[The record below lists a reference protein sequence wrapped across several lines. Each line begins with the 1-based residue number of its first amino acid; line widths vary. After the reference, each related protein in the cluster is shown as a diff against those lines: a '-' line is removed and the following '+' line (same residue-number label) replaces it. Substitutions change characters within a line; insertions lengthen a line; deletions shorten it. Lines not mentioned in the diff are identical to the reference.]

1 MVNNA
6 AASFR
11 VKINNMLLMAHDITL
26 GKDFRLF
33 FKVSFCLLDTTNSRN
48 LLVIYYGI
56 NSKVPEFIC
65 MFCCDGVF
73 VALVCHRRLLLLLHN
88 CIYWLLCFN
97 GDPGT
102 ILLITVPALYSK
114 NDERVDRYC
123 GIIQRQLSKHYK
135 IVDENV
141 FSRLPRNSSK
151 DKALEDGAL
160 EVVKN
165 NGNKS
170 TDQNHDQLP
179 SSCLDRYTSSSRNSR
194 PVNRKLNYG
203 DNDHES
209 LTRKLSHE
217 FYPTNNQHIVEE
229 NLYLDSTCIYGGN
242 FEEHNSSD
250 HSAHSSNASSGS
262 FAFPALGWES
272 TGSPERMPN
281 TEGLRLRKHRA
292 RFVVFQ
298 CCRF

>member
-1 MVNNA
+1 MDNDKVTSPIMEGQGLCFIDDDDDDDHHYDHEHVHLIPMRKSKILSDAKEERSSGNHHKNVDEASNKRKSSHHRRIISKEVANNNNNNNNN
-6 AASFR
+6 
-11 VKINNMLLMAHDITL
+11 NNMIDPQFTEEDYIIFC
-26 GKDFRLF
+26 FR
-33 FKVSFCLLDTTNSRN
+33 
-48 LLVIYYGI
+48 
-56 NSKVPEFIC
+56 
-65 MFCCDGVF
+65 
-73 VALVCHRRLLLLLHN
+73 
-88 CIYWLLCFN
+88 
-97 GDPGT
+97 
-102 ILLITVPALYSK
+102 
-114 NDERVDRYC
+114 
-123 GIIQRQLSKHYK
+123 
-135 IVDENV
+135 
-141 FSRLPRNSSK
+141 
-151 DKALEDGAL
+151 EDGAL

-217 FYPTNNQHIVEE
+217 FYPTNNQHMVEE

>member
-1 MVNNA
+1 MDNDKVTSPIMEGQGLCFIDDDDDDDHHYDHEHVHLIPMRKSKILSDAKEERSSGNHHKNVDEASNKRKSSHHRRIISKEVANNNNNNNNN
-6 AASFR
+6 
-11 VKINNMLLMAHDITL
+11 NNMIDPQFTEEDYIIFC
-26 GKDFRLF
+26 FR
-33 FKVSFCLLDTTNSRN
+33 
-48 LLVIYYGI
+48 
-56 NSKVPEFIC
+56 
-65 MFCCDGVF
+65 
-73 VALVCHRRLLLLLHN
+73 
-88 CIYWLLCFN
+88 
-97 GDPGT
+97 
-102 ILLITVPALYSK
+102 
-114 NDERVDRYC
+114 
-123 GIIQRQLSKHYK
+123 
-135 IVDENV
+135 
-141 FSRLPRNSSK
+141 
-151 DKALEDGAL
+151 EDGAL

-194 PVNRKLNYG
+194 PVNRKM
-203 DNDHES
+203 
-209 LTRKLSHE
+209 
-217 FYPTNNQHIVEE
+217 VEE